1 MAPDTRWTAYDDELK
16 AARNEVDSQVAAA
29 RTTIA
34 DDSVLRDTVDRYVR
48 YLSGDTSGVNDPRLL
63 NGIIFLSEL
72 QPVIE
77 ANNAATNQ
85 NLTLADFFAGP
96 QRVNAVTEDDVLISG
111 TFDVFGL
118 TETLF
123 DNTNVISAGGTLRTK
138 LEVAQEIYE
147 TANTDLSALDD
158 RLAEAE
164 ANLEYLLPKQE
175 LLDSDNAR
183 DQVRGLSI
191 WGDVTGDDIIGRLEA
206 EDKPSALTA
215 EMREQFAAVRETVSP
230 EAQRRGL
237 RATVDS
243 KPEVE
248 DAPSAQEAQQA
259 EFDAI
264 LERKRQE
271 IAAART
277 TPRER
282 EGQRFAAMNETGYDL
297 GSAPAPA
304 PAPREMPGDGAPPA
318 ARPREMPGDGAPEW
332 VTRMTQGRGPA
343 TGELTSQGYFGPGG
357 HGMGDMVRA
366 PSGGD
371 GVDVDLSSFT
381 SSGGGG
387 GGGGGAPR
395 LTDAEIRDANQAE
408 VELLLAQQFGG
419 FSFFLQ
425 KHRSELQV
433 GLTADGQVVAADDP
447 SAATVKNVLDV
458 IVDQGITAPTRVLG
472 LLENTEWWK
481 ATDARMREYDVL
493 TADMSEPQKLEFLEP
508 VLDTLRDEAQFLGF
522 QLDPTRARELAEQ
535 ITRMG
540 EEGDAEY
547 IRGLLTAEE
556 AFNAAEVSSSSFAAA
571 RDEIVAMSKRYF
583 TPINEADA
591 AAFAEDIYVGT
602 KTAEGVEQ
610 YFREM
615 AANKFPSM
623 QNALDSGITPEQYF
637 APYKYEIERMLD
649 RPNVDLYEEFGDII
663 QYIPDTGTGE
673 ARPMTL
679 GEVRKYVRGLD
690 EWQQSSQGK
699 DSARALSFSIGKLFG
714 EVA

>member
-1 MAPDTRWTAYDDELK
+1 MAEDTRWAAYDDELK
-16 AARNEVDSQVAAA
+16 AARNQVNSQVRSAERSRAQA
-29 RTTIA
+29 QYDINTVERYAIYLTGNYA
-34 DDSVLRDTVDRYVR
+34 DAE
-48 YLSGDTSGVNDPRLL
+48 GDDLL
-63 NGIIFLSEL
+63 NAITLINDVV
-72 QPVIE
+72 PMIE

-85 NLTLADFFAGP
+85 SLTLEDFFVGP
-96 QRVNAVTEDDVLISG
+96 QRVNFTVEDDDVLVTG
-111 TFDVFGL
+111 NFDFRRFAEVLGQD
-118 TETLF
+118 T
-123 DNTNVISAGGTLRTK
+123 SALRTPGSIRRAIDSA
-138 LEVAQEIYE
+138 EQVYE
-147 TANTDLSALDD
+147 TSTTDLSTFYD
-158 RLAEAE
+158 RIAEAE
-164 ANLEYLLPKQE
+164 ATLEYLQPKQE

-191 WGDVTGDDIIGRLEA
+191 WGDVTDDDIIGRLEA

-318 ARPREMPGDGAPEW
+318 PRPREMPGDGAPEW

-371 GVDVDLSSFT
+371 DVDVDDDDVTPPSLP
-381 SSGGGG
+381 GP
-387 GGGGGAPR
+387 GGAPQ
-395 LTDAEIRDANQAE
+395 LTDAQIRDANQAE

-447 SAATVKNVLDV
+447 NAATVKNVLDV

>member
-1 MAPDTRWTAYDDELK
+1 
-16 AARNEVDSQVAAA
+16 
-29 RTTIA
+29 
-34 DDSVLRDTVDRYVR
+34 
-48 YLSGDTSGVNDPRLL
+48 
-63 NGIIFLSEL
+63 
-72 QPVIE
+72 
-77 ANNAATNQ
+77 
-85 NLTLADFFAGP
+85 
-96 QRVNAVTEDDVLISG
+96 
-111 TFDVFGL
+111 VFGL

-271 IAAART
+271 IAAARV
-277 TPRER
+277 TPQQR
-282 EGQRFAAMNETGYDL
+282 EGQRLAAMNETGYDL

-304 PAPREMPGDGAPPA
+304 PRPSGMPGDGAPGRAPGT
-318 ARPREMPGDGAPEW
+318 PRGRGSAPETFSPEAVRRGISATVEETADVVVSTDSSVVSGSGDGGA
-332 VTRMTQGRGPA
+332 R
-343 TGELTSQGYFGPGG
+343 
-357 HGMGDMVRA
+357 
-366 PSGGD
+366 
-371 GVDVDLSSFT
+371 LS
-381 SSGGGG
+381 
-387 GGGGGAPR
+387 A
-395 LTDAEIRDANQAE
+395 AQIRDANQAE

-447 SAATVKNVLDV
+447 NAATVKNVLDV

-493 TADMSEPQKLEFLEP
+493 TADMSEPQKAEYLEP